1 MSTRNGT
8 PPPPRAH
15 AADMQRSPAQALSQ
29 ADEMKKAANQVEELF
44 RQVRAPAR
52 PAGRARAS
60 RAVMAY

>member
-8 PPPPRAH
+8 RRPPRTH

-29 ADEMKKAANQVEELF
+29 ADEMQKAANEVEELF
-44 RQVRAPAR
+44 RQVRASAR